1 MNDLLRIRKRFTL
14 WLSIM
19 AAISVALLVYLLW
32 PGSAGPTKETLQTQY
47 QSLSRE
53 VAQWRSS
60 NPEKTREDI
69 NKLYAEDVPVHWSQI
84 STQLEKLQQETGV
97 SAQAIHYSG
106 PTGVETKDKNS
117 LPDVQRVQVD
127 TTVTGDYA
135 KVARFINALEQSKL
149 LFIVDKISLNSH
161 EGGTVSLSITFD
173 TFLREAA

>member
-19 AAISVALLVYLLW
+19 AAISLALLVYLLW
-32 PGSAGPTKETLQTQY
+32 PGSAGPSKETLQTQY
-47 QSLSRE
+47 QNLNRE

-69 NKLYAEDVPVHWSQI
+69 KKLYAEDVPVHWSQI

-97 SAQAIHYSG
+97 SAQGIRYSG
-106 PTGVETKDKNS
+106 GTAGTNEKNT

-149 LFIVDKISLNSH
+149 LFIVDKISLASH

>member
-14 WLSIM
+14 WLSLM
-19 AAISVALLVYLLW
+19 GVISLALLAYLLW
-32 PGSAGPTKETLQTQY
+32 PGSAGPTKETLQAQY
-47 QSLSRE
+47 QNLSRE
-53 VAQWRSS
+53 VAQWQNS

-69 NKLYAEDVPVHWSQI
+69 KKLYDEDVPVHWSQI

-97 SAQAIHYSG
+97 SAQGIRYSG
-106 PTGVETKDKNS
+106 PTVGTNDKNP

-127 TTVTGDYA
+127 TNVTGDYA

-149 LFIVDKISLNSH
+149 LFIVDKISLNTH

-173 TFLREAA
+173 TFLKEAA

>member
-19 AAISVALLVYLLW
+19 AAISLALLVYLLW

-69 NKLYAEDVPVHWSQI
+69 KKLYAEDVPVRWSQI

-97 SAQAIHYSG
+97 SAPDIHYSG
-106 PTGVETKDKNS
+106 PTAGTNDKNS

>member
-1 MNDLLRIRKRFTL
+1 MNDLAKTQKRFTV

-19 AAISVALLVYLLW
+19 AAVSLALLAYLLW
-32 PGSAGPTKETLQTQY
+32 PGSSRPDKATLQAQY
-47 QSLSRE
+47 ASLSRE

-69 NKLYAEDVPVHWSQI
+69 KKLYAEDVPVHWSQI
-84 STQLEKLQQETGV
+84 SSQLEKLQQETGV
-97 SAQAIHYSG
+97 TAEGIRYSAD
-106 PTGVETKDKNS
+106 TNDKTT
-117 LPDVQRVQVD
+117 LPGVQRVKVD
-127 TTVTGDYA
+127 STVTGDYA
-135 KVARFINALEQSKL
+135 KVARFINAMEQSKL

>member
-1 MNDLLRIRKRFTL
+1 MNDLLRMRKRFTL

-19 AAISVALLVYLLW
+19 AAISLALLVYLLW

-47 QSLSRE
+47 QNLNRE

-60 NPEKTREDI
+60 NPEKTRADI
-69 NKLYAEDVPVHWSQI
+69 QKLYAEDVPVHWSQI

-97 SAQAIHYSG
+97 SAQGIRYSG
-106 PTGVETKDKNS
+106 ATTGANEKNT